1 MEMTKKML
9 KQICKDQQMYT
20 TCELNDVLYLHY
32 KGFRKIKDLEEYTG
46 LKVLY
51 LEGNGLTSMLGLE
64 NQTMMKSLYLQEN
77 SMTKIEGLSQM
88 QDLVNLNLSQ
98 NSLETIE
105 NLGNLEKLQ
114 TLQVPKNRLKTLDSV
129 KGLLECPSLA
139 VVDLQNNELE
149 DERVIDI
156 LEQMP
161 NLRVLYLKGNPC
173 IKKVKNYRRT
183 VISRLKN
190 LTYLDDRPVFE
201 EERLQVEAWAV
212 GGKEGEKKERER
224 QKEEKRAKER
234 RNFELFDKM
243 IADAKR
249 EHREKK
255 KLEGNVH
262 AADEAEEKE
271 SACQTVKPM
280 ITPVDRADTLIF
292 DEEKV
297 AGNSKK
303 TLIEVVEDTYDS
315 DFDEEDGPPPLEDIP
330 LKDMEVAKL
339 ATSGNMED
347 IMSKLAVEEKEEKE
361 EKLEEKLFEEK
372 STVEGLI
379 TEIEATDFDELD

>member
-1 MEMTKKML
+1 MEMTKKVL
-9 KQICKDQQMYT
+9 KQICKDQKMYT
-20 TCELNDVLYLHY
+20 TPELNDVIYLHY
-32 KGFRKIKDLEEYTG
+32 KGFRKIQDLDEYTG

-77 SMTKIEGLSQM
+77 SMTKIEGLNNM
-88 QDLVNLNLSQ
+88 KDLVNLNLSQ
-98 NSLETIE
+98 NSLTTIE
-105 NLGNLEKLQ
+105 NLDGLEKLQ
-114 TLQVPKNRLKTLDSV
+114 TLQVPKNCLKTLDSV
-129 KGLLECPSLA
+129 RGLLDCPSLA

-149 DERVIDI
+149 DEKVIDI

-161 NLRVLYLKGNPC
+161 NLKVLYLKGNPC

-201 EERLQVEAWAV
+201 DERLQVEAWAV

-243 IADAKR
+243 VADAKR
-249 EHREKK
+249 EQREKK
-255 KLEGNVH
+255 KLEAQ
-262 AADEAEEKE
+262 AAVDASESEGKE
-271 SACQTVKPM
+271 TACPTV
-280 ITPVDRADTLIF
+280 TDSSETLIF
-292 DEEKV
+292 NEEKV
-297 AGNSKK
+297 ATGNFKK
-303 TLIEVVEDTYDS
+303 TLIEVVEDNYES
-315 DFDEEDGPPPLEDIP
+315 DFDDEDGPPPLED
-330 LKDMEVAKL
+330 MQVAKL
-339 ATSGNMED
+339 AASGGMEA
-347 IMSKLAVEEKEEKE
+347 ILSKISVEEKE

-379 TEIEATDFDELD
+379 TEMEATDFDELD

>member
-1 MEMTKKML
+1 MEMTKKLL
-9 KQICKDQQMYT
+9 KQICKDQKMYT

-32 KGFRKIKDLEEYTG
+32 KGFRKIQDLDEYTG

-64 NQTMMKSLYLQEN
+64 NQTMMRSLYLQEN

-88 QDLVNLNLSQ
+88 KDLVNLNLSQ
-98 NSLETIE
+98 NSLTTIE
-105 NLGNLEKLQ
+105 NLGGLEKLQ

-129 KGLLECPSLA
+129 SGLLECPSLA

-149 DERVIDI
+149 DERVIDL

-243 IADAKR
+243 VADAKR
-249 EHREKK
+249 EQREKK
-255 KLEGNVH
+255 KLEAESNAQ
-262 AADEAEEKE
+262 AASGASEPEEKE
-271 SACQTVKPM
+271 PACQTVKPM
-280 ITPVDRADTLIF
+280 VTPIDRADTLIF

-297 AGNSKK
+297 ATGNSKK
-303 TLIEVVEDTYDS
+303 TLIEVVEDNYES
-315 DFDEEDGPPPLEDIP
+315 DFDEDGPPPLE
-330 LKDMEVAKL
+330 DMEVAKL

-347 IMSKLAVEEKEEKE
+347 IMSKLAVEEKEEK
-361 EKLEEKLFEEK
+361 LEEKLFEEK

-379 TEIEATDFDELD
+379 TEMEATDFDELD